1 MGSYN
6 EYHDIN
12 QSQMG
17 QMLNAANK
25 RISELIKENNDLKYE
40 IAKLKKQCEEYEH
53 RKKFLE
59 TTDYER

>member
-6 EYHDIN
+6 EDHDIN
-12 QSQMG
+12 QTKIG

-40 IAKLKKQCEEYEH
+40 ISKLKKQCEEYEH
-53 RKKFLE
+53 KKHFLE